1 MSCKLIR
8 RHLGALVDGELD
20 PATQVEFE
28 RHLEACPG
36 CQEHLAF
43 ESSLR
48 QQTRD
53 SIGGVHAPEHLWGRA
68 LHRLDEIDE
77 ARSDESSRI
86 EIRPMQLRQTWAIA
100 AAAAVILIIGG
111 VVGLPEGSDHQSAGM
126 LQDVMSLHSQALPS
140 DVQAEAPQ
148 DVVRYFQGKT
158 PFPVKPATFE
168 EPGMKFVGARY
179 IQVGARPAAALY
191 YNHGGRRVT
200 LLVFQSPEIFRNA
213 QRTHVGG
220 RELYYHNVGG
230 HVVTISQVA
239 GVNYAF
245 FGDIDRPV
253 LFQLAANARVA
264 DQNLD
269 LE

>member
-1 MSCKLIR
+1 MSCKLVR

-20 PATQVEFE
+20 PATQIEFE

-53 SIGGVHAPEHLWGRA
+53 SLGGARAPEHLWSRA

-77 ARSDESSRI
+77 ARAEASSPI
-86 EIRPMQLRQTWAIA
+86 EVRPLHWRQTWPIA
-100 AAAAVILIIGG
+100 AAAAAILIIGG
-111 VVGLPEGSDHQSAGM
+111 VVGLPQGSDYQSAGM

-140 DVQAEAPQ
+140 DVEAEAPQ

-158 PFPVKPATFE
+158 PFPVQPAKFE
-168 EPGMKFVGARY
+168 EPDMKFVGARY
-179 IQVGARPAAALY
+179 IRVGARPAAALY
-191 YNHGGRRVT
+191 YMHRGQRVT
-200 LLVFQSPEIFRNA
+200 LLVFQSPEIVRNA

-220 RELYYHNVGG
+220 RELYYHDVGG
-230 HVVTISQVA
+230 NVVTIRQHG

-245 FGDIDRPV
+245 FGDLDRRA
-253 LFQLAANARVA
+253 LFRLAASARVA
-264 DQNLD
+264 Y
-269 LE
+269 